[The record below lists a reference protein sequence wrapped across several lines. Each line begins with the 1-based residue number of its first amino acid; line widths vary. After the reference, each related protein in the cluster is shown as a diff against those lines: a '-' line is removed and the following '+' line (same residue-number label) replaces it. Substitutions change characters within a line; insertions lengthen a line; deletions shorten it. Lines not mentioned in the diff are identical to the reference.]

1 MTNVVLELKGLSLG
15 YAPAPAPFVVQ
26 DVDLELRSGEFLILK
41 GRNGCG
47 KSTLLRGLLGL
58 VPRSKGLLRWHVSQG
73 EVGYVPQDAAIES
86 GTPATALDVVRAA
99 DPARWAFNAA
109 VARALLART
118 GLDAAA
124 GTRFTELSGGQR
136 RRVLFA
142 RALLGDPKVLLLDEP
157 TANVDVETES
167 EMEGWV
173 NDLRAERGTAVLAIS
188 HGTEWA
194 TSARVLHIVRGK
206 LKHD

>member
-1 MTNVVLELKGLSLG
+1 MMNGVVLELKGLSLG
-15 YAPAPAPFVVQ
+15 YAPAPAPFVVH
-26 DVDLELRSGEFLILK
+26 DVDLELRAGEFLILQ

-73 EVGYVPQDAAIES
+73 EVGYVPQEVAIES

-99 DPARWAFNAA
+99 DPARWATNAA
-109 VARALLART
+109 AARALLART
-118 GLDAAA
+118 GLEAAV

-136 RRVLFA
+136 RRVMFA
-142 RALLGDPKVLLLDEP
+142 RALLGGPKVLLLDEP

-194 TSARVLHIVRGK
+194 ASARVLNLVRGE
-206 LKHD
+206 LLA